1 MKKPHINAAN
11 WKSYSDGIAEKRE
24 SWVKETSATIVCIME
39 WKRFILGLSMD
50 DYYGGLL
57 HYKMNPRTCRKML
70 DGESNVPMELF
81 LSFCFTFG
89 YDIKRFAA
97 SSEFLTSGRSNGD
110 YLRIGAAVEALGKS
124 GVCELASNISSS
136 CASATFATRRQLARV
151 LRDFA
156 DSMERTDDIATDE
169 ASLNRA
175 IDSVNAEAAN
185 EIERLKRVQDREEVT
200 ADVI

>member
-1 MKKPHINAAN
+1 MKKPSINAAN
-11 WKSYSDGIAEKRE
+11 WESYSDGIAEKRD
-24 SWVKETSATIVCIME
+24 SGVKETSSTIVCIME

-57 HYKMNPRTCRKML
+57 HYKMNSRTCRKIL
-70 DGESNVPMELF
+70 NGESDVPTELF

-89 YDIKRFAA
+89 YDIKQFSA
-97 SSEFLTSGRSNGD
+97 SSEFLNDGRSSGD
-110 YLRIGAAVEALGKS
+110 YLRIGAAVEALGKT
-124 GVCELASNISSS
+124 GVRELASNIPSS
-136 CASATFATRRQLARV
+136 CASAAFTTRRQLARV

-175 IDSVNAEAAN
+175 IDSVNVEAAN
-185 EIERLKRVQDREEVT
+185 EIERLKRVQDREEVS

>member
-70 DGESNVPMELF
+70 ENPMF
-81 LSFCFTFG
+81 LWSFSFPS
-89 YDIKRFAA
+89 A
-97 SSEFLTSGRSNGD
+97 SPLDT
-110 YLRIGAAVEALGKS
+110 I
-124 GVCELASNISSS
+124 
-136 CASATFATRRQLARV
+136 
-151 LRDFA
+151 
-156 DSMERTDDIATDE
+156 
-169 ASLNRA
+169 
-175 IDSVNAEAAN
+175 
-185 EIERLKRVQDREEVT
+185 
-200 ADVI
+200 

>member
-97 SSEFLTSGRSNGD
+97 SSE
-110 YLRIGAAVEALGKS
+110 VQ
-124 GVCELASNISSS
+124 
-136 CASATFATRRQLARV
+136 RRL
-151 LRDFA
+151 
-156 DSMERTDDIATDE
+156 SP
-169 ASLNRA
+169 NRCCC
-175 IDSVNAEAAN
+175 
-185 EIERLKRVQDREEVT
+185 
-200 ADVI
+200 

>member
-1 MKKPHINAAN
+1 MKKPPINTAN
-11 WKSYSDGIAEKRE
+11 WKSYSAGIAEKRE

-97 SSEFLTSGRSNGD
+97 SSEFLGSDKSNGD
-110 YLRIGAAVEALGKS
+110 YLRIGAAV
-124 GVCELASNISSS
+124 
-136 CASATFATRRQLARV
+136 
-151 LRDFA
+151 
-156 DSMERTDDIATDE
+156 
-169 ASLNRA
+169 
-175 IDSVNAEAAN
+175 
-185 EIERLKRVQDREEVT
+185 
-200 ADVI
+200 

>member
-57 HYKMNPRTCRKML
+57 HYKLNPRTCRKML

-110 YLRIGAAVEALGKS
+110 YLRIGAAVEALGKN

-136 CASATFATRRQLARV
+136 CASATFATRRQLTRV

-156 DSMERTDDIATDE
+156 DSMERTDDIATDK

-200 ADVI
+200 ADII

>member
-97 SSEFLTSGRSNGD
+97 SSEFLGS
-110 YLRIGAAVEALGKS
+110 
-124 GVCELASNISSS
+124 
-136 CASATFATRRQLARV
+136 
-151 LRDFA
+151 DFA
-156 DSMERTDDIATDE
+156 DSMERADNIATDE
-169 ASLNRA
+169 ADLNCA
-175 IDSVNAEAAN
+175 VDNVNKEAAS
-185 EIERLKRVQDREEVT
+185 EIERLTRVQDREEVST
-200 ADVI
+200 DVI